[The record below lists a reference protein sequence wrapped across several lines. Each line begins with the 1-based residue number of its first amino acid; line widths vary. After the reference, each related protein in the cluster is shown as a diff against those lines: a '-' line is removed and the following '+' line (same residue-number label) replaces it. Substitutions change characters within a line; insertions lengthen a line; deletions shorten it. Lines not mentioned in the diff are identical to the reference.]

1 MQEPNGVR
9 LSPIITIDDLHNIA
23 QLLVNGL
30 RKLGEYQYPLAIRRG
45 VKNMKERKPGSETIK
60 AGAITYF
67 FDIKETKDG
76 NPYLLIT
83 ESRFKGEGED
93 RERKTIFVFQEQA
106 AEFSKTVNEMVAKIV
121 E

>member
-1 MQEPNGVR
+1 MQELNGVR

-30 RKLGEYQYPLAIRRG
+30 RKLGEYPYPLAIRRG
-45 VKNMKERKPGSETIK
+45 VKIMKEHQQPSETIK

-76 NPYLLIT
+76 KPYLLIT
-83 ESRFKGEGED
+83 ESRFKGEGKE
-93 RERKTIFVFQEQA
+93 RERKTIFVFPEQA
-106 AEFSKTVNEMVAKIV
+106 DEFAKAVTEMVSKIGK
-121 E
+121 

>member
-30 RKLGEYQYPLAIRRG
+30 RKLWEYQYPLAIRRG
-45 VKNMKERKPGSETIK
+45 VKTMKERKPNSETIK
-60 AGAITYF
+60 AGAI
-67 FDIKETKDG
+67 KDG

>member
-1 MQEPNGVR
+1 MLEPKGVR

-23 QLLVNGL
+23 QQLVNGL

-45 VKNMKERKPGSETIK
+45 VKTMKERKPDSETIK

-83 ESRFKGEGED
+83 ESRFKGEGKD
-93 RERKTIFVFQEQA
+93 RERKTIFIFQEQA
-106 AEFSKTVNEMVAKIV
+106 TEFSKTVNEMVAKIV